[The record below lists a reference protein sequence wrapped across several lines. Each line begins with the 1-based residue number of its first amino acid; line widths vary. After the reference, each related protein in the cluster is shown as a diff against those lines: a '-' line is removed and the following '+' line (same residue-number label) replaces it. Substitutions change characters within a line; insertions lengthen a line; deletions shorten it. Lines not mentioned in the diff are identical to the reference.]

1 MLSFAYGRFISPVW
15 YLRIDSHGATHTELL
30 PRKAGDGGVHRPVL
44 YVIYPFQV
52 SGLLSR
58 AWPRWDHEGYGLDL
72 PVLIDQYVLMRQQNF
87 VESTLMLGSIWMEA
101 FKYQYAAQVRQYQQ
115 SKNAYFK
122 KTGSA
127 KNYTFGELVKEGM
140 QYYGVP
146 SPYLDFVPVRNSV
159 IHTGT
164 LGQPIKDKIRLR
176 VELEDAIREFF
187 YTLFDFQGLVWSY
200 KDLDWVE
207 RSRWCRYDQATL

>member
-1 MLSFAYGRFISPVW
+1 
-15 YLRIDSHGATHTELL
+15 
-30 PRKAGDGGVHRPVL
+30 
-44 YVIYPFQV
+44 
-52 SGLLSR
+52 
-58 AWPRWDHEGYGLDL
+58 
-72 PVLIDQYVLMRQQNF
+72 MRQQNF

-115 SKNAYFK
+115 SGNGYFK
-122 KTGSA
+122 KTDSA
-127 KNYTFGELVKEGM
+127 KRYTFGELVDEGM
-140 QYYGVP
+140 RYYGIP

-164 LGQPIKDKIRLR
+164 LGKPVKDKIRLR

>member
-1 MLSFAYGRFISPVW
+1 
-15 YLRIDSHGATHTELL
+15 
-30 PRKAGDGGVHRPVL
+30 
-44 YVIYPFQV
+44 
-52 SGLLSR
+52 
-58 AWPRWDHEGYGLDL
+58 
-72 PVLIDQYVLMRQQNF
+72 
-87 VESTLMLGSIWMEA
+87 
-101 FKYQYAAQVRQYQQ
+101 
-115 SKNAYFK
+115 
-122 KTGSA
+122 
-127 KNYTFGELVKEGM
+127 M

-207 RSRWCRYDQATL
+207 RSRWCRYDQAT